1 MYLLAQGSCGS
12 SARLTRDGKPRT
24 RPGSAWPE
32 KLVFS
37 AYTGFLKHFGLS
49 LGQTM
54 DIILAIQ
61 NVGLQC
67 LSGRT
72 KLSLWE
78 VVVLRR
84 GD

>member
-1 MYLLAQGSCGS
+1 MCLLDKVHVVK
-12 SARLTRDGKPRT
+12 SARLRDGKPCT

-32 KLVFS
+32 KLIFS
-37 AYTGFLKHFGLS
+37 AYTDFAKHFGFS
-49 LGQTM
+49 MGQTM
-54 DIILAIQ
+54 DIRQAIQ
-61 NVGLQC
+61 NVCLQC